1 MKYAITNYV
10 ILKKYFLW
18 VSKVMENKYKHKKK
32 IGIEDYLQATQE
44 LQMETFLEMTS
55 S

>member
-1 MKYAITNYV
+1 
-10 ILKKYFLW
+10 
-18 VSKVMENKYKHKKK
+18 MENKYKHKKK